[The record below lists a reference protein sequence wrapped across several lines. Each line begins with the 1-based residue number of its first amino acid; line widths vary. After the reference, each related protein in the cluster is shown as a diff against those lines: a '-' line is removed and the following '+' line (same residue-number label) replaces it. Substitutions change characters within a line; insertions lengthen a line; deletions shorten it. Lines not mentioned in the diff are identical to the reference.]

1 MDLSTRL
8 EAICKL
14 AECGESLCDV
24 GCDHGYVCINMVT
37 SGKYKHA
44 IAMDIGEGPL
54 SMANANIIS
63 AGLKSKIK
71 TRQSDGLKNIE
82 ADEADC
88 VIIAGMGG
96 PLVIKI
102 LEDSIDKAKNIGRLI
117 LQPQSEIPKVREYIR
132 THGFVIEDEDMVLDD
147 GKFYPM
153 FRVRYTG
160 EATQPNQ
167 DDELYDTY
175 GRHLLIKKSQVLKE
189 YLDKENESYQKIKAD
204 IEDRLSDVSDGKKEK
219 LLSRILKINKV
230 LSLNERAQKYY
241 TEV

>member
-14 AECGESLCDV
+14 AGSGKSLCDV
-24 GCDHGYVCINMVT
+24 GCDHGYVCINRVT

-63 AGLKSKIK
+63 VGLKSKIE

-160 EATQPNQ
+160 EALEPDQ

-175 GRHLLIKKSQVLKE
+175 GRHLLVKKNMVLKE
-189 YLDKENESYQKIKAD
+189 YLDKEKDSYQKIKSD
-204 IEDRLSDVSDGKKEK
+204 IESRLAEVSDGKKEK
-219 LLSRILKINKV
+219 LLSRIGEINKV
-230 LSLNERAQKYY
+230 LSLNESAQKYY